1 MDVVGDDGVEV
12 DQGGTSDFTE
22 VQQTIQLKTS
32 KVKVEMEVEMGMEMV
47 VEMELTW
54 KKFAA
59 AMSSRMSLAWTGSS
73 SAEPLYRYCITCNAN
88 QVKVKLILM
97 TVISVLL

>member
-32 KVKVEMEVEMGMEMV
+32 KVKTEMV
-47 VEMELTW
+47 VEMGEELTW

>member
-32 KVKVEMEVEMGMEMV
+32 KVKTEMV
-47 VEMELTW
+47 VEMGEELTW

-97 TVISVLL
+97 TVISVL

>member
-1 MDVVGDDGVEV
+1 MDVVGDNGVEV
-12 DQGGTSDFTE
+12 NQRGASDFTE

-32 KVKVEMEVEMGMEMV
+32 KVKVEMVVEMV
-47 VEMELTW
+47 VKMELTW

>member
-1 MDVVGDDGVEV
+1 MDVVGDDSVEV

-32 KVKVEMEVEMGMEMV
+32 KVKTEMV
-47 VEMELTW
+47 VEMGEELTW

-97 TVISVLL
+97 TVISVL